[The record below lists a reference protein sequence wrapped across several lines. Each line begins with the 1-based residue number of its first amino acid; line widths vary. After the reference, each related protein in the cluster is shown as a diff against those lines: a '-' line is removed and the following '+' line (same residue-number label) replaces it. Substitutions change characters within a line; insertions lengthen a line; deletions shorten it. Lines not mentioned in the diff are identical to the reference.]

1 MPRSTRVASVWSGWR
16 GGGCDYFSM
25 TQYWPFSSLIRHG
38 ALRERLIVSLDLGT
52 PREALRLVDE
62 LARVV
67 GMFKVG
73 KPLYLNSG
81 PDFVREIRRRGG
93 EVFLDLR
100 FHDNA
105 AAVSRAA
112 VEATRLGVRMFD
124 LHPRGSVEVMER
136 VRSEVTR
143 ACRGEGLRRPQ
154 IVAVAM
160 LAGLSPNAG
169 AQPVDGWAPRR
180 VVQFAK
186 LAFDASLD
194 GVLTSPHE
202 TARVRASCGRRFL
215 VISSGLGRSRGWEAA
230 ECPFGAAEAVRAGA
244 DYLVVSGPIWR
255 ASEPMR
261 AVREITD
268 EMERGLRANPRL
280 ALELYPSR
288 PF

>member
-1 MPRSTRVASVWSGWR
+1 
-16 GGGCDYFSM
+16 M

-52 PREALRLVDE
+52 PAEALRLVDD

-73 KPLYLNSG
+73 KPLYLNCG

-100 FHDNA
+100 FHDSA
-105 AAVSRAA
+105 PAVCKSA

-124 LHPRGSVEVMER
+124 LYSHGSLELMDR
-136 VRSEVTR
+136 VRAEVIRVCR
-143 ACRGEGLRRPQ
+143 AEGLRRPQ
-154 IVAVAM
+154 IIAVAM
-160 LAGLSPNAG
+160 LAALGHSRSAQNA
-169 AQPVDGWAPRR
+169 ADGGWGTRR
-180 VVQFAK
+180 VVQMAK
-186 LAFDASLD
+186 LAADAALD

-202 TARVRASCGRRFL
+202 TARLRAACGRRFT
-215 VISSGLGRSRGWEAA
+215 VISSGMGRNRGWAA
-230 ECPFGAAEAVRAGA
+230 SEFPFGAAEAVRAGA
-244 DYLVVSGPIWR
+244 DYLIVTNPIWS
-255 ASEPMR
+255 ANDPLR

-280 ALELYPSR
+280 ALELRPSR

>member
-1 MPRSTRVASVWSGWR
+1 
-16 GGGCDYFSM
+16 M

-52 PREALRLVDE
+52 PTEALRLVDD

-73 KPLYLNSG
+73 RPLYLNSG

-100 FHDNA
+100 FHDSA
-105 AAVSRAA
+105 PAVCKSA

-124 LHPRGSVEVMER
+124 LYSHGSFELMDR
-136 VRSEVTR
+136 VRADVVRVCR
-143 ACRGEGLRRPQ
+143 AEGLRRPQ
-154 IVAVAM
+154 IIAVAM
-160 LAGLSPNAG
+160 LAALGRSRSAPG
-169 AQPVDGWAPRR
+169 AADGGWGVRR
-180 VVQFAK
+180 VVQIAK
-186 LAFDASLD
+186 LAAGAALD

-202 TARVRASCGRRFL
+202 TARLRAACGRRFT
-215 VISSGLGRSRGWEAA
+215 VISSGMGRNRGWEASDF
-230 ECPFGAAEAVRAGA
+230 PFGAAEAVRAGA
-244 DYLVVSGPIWR
+244 DYLIVTNPIWS
-255 ASEPMR
+255 ANDPLR

-280 ALELYPSR
+280 ALELRPSR

>member
-1 MPRSTRVASVWSGWR
+1 MI
-16 GGGCDYFSM
+16 
-25 TQYWPFSSLIRHG
+25 QHWPFSSLIRHG

-73 KPLYLNSG
+73 KALYVNSG

-105 AAVSRAA
+105 SSVCRAA

-136 VRSEVTR
+136 ARGEVAR

-154 IVAVAM
+154 ILAVAV
-160 LAGLSPNAG
+160 LAGLG
-169 AQPVDGWAPRR
+169 RTRTDQPALDGWAPRQ
-180 VVQFAK
+180 VAQFAK
-186 LAFDASLD
+186 LAFDAALD

-202 TARVRASCGRRFL
+202 TARVRAACGRHFL
-215 VISSGLGRSRGWEAA
+215 VVSSGLGRSRGWEAA
-230 ECPFGAAEAVRAGA
+230 QCPFGAAGAVRAGA
-244 DYLVVSGPIWR
+244 DYLVVGGSIWR

-268 EMERGLRANPRL
+268 EMERGLHANPRL